1 MHIVTALVAVL
12 LRCLRPA
19 RGLHAAPRVLAGELR
34 AEARRRRASRVRRY
48 AADPGT
54 VASAPASPPVPAP
67 RPTPD
72 DTRREPL
79 FPIDPP
85 EALVR
90 GYYLAHEARRRP
102 VGDLLMGLGV
112 VS

>member
-1 MHIVTALVAVL
+1 MHHLMDL
-12 LRCLRPA
+12 LPLFLRMLRPA
-19 RGLHAAPRVLAGELR
+19 QGLHAAPRILAGELR

-67 RPTPD
+67 RPAPD
-72 DTRREPL
+72 DARRTPL
-79 FPIDPP
+79 PPVEPP

-102 VGDLLMGLGV
+102 VGDLLAGLGV
-112 VS
+112 IS

>member
-1 MHIVTALVAVL
+1 M
-12 LRCLRPA
+12 LRPA

-54 VASAPASPPVPAP
+54 VASVPTSPAVPAP
-67 RPTPD
+67 RRAPD
-72 DTRREPL
+72 DTRRAPL
-79 FPIDPP
+79 PPVDPP

-90 GYYLAHEARRRP
+90 GYYLAHEARRGP